1 MPRLKLSLQIQN
13 AAKVLNKRPCRIT
26 LEEIN
31 GRVAICILKHNI
43 IGKSIRGIP
52 DDLDVDEME
61 AVLKG
66 MGVKAER
73 IRLIKNKLYGNNI
86 GVYVFVEDLPPD
98 IALQGFK
105 PALSSTD
112 LSYEKTTRQQER
124 RRFRQAY
131 AKSVAQARKSTT
143 TNNEKPQSFRQA
155 YTKSVAQAGRH
166 RKELDASQ

>member
-13 AAKVLNKRPCRIT
+13 AAKGLNKRSSRVT

-31 GRVAICILKHNI
+31 GRVALCLLKHNI

-66 MGVKAER
+66 MGVKAGR
-73 IRLIKNKLYGNNI
+73 IRLIKNKKYGNNI

-98 IALQGFK
+98 IVLQGVK
-105 PALSSTD
+105 PAPSSAD
-112 LSYEKTTRQQER
+112 HSYEKTTRQQER
-124 RRFRQAY
+124 NRFKQAY
-131 AKSVAQARKSTT
+131 AKSVAQARKSSA

-155 YTKSVAQAGRH
+155 YAKSVAQAGRYK
-166 RKELDASQ
+166 KELDAF